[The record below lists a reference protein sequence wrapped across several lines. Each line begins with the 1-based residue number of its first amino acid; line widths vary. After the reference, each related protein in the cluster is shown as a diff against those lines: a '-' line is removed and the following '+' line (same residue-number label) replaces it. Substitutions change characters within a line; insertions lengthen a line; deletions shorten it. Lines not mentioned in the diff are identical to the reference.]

1 MFMISK
7 ESMNSVMSL
16 RKKMADTGKKADC
29 IADLEDMIQTKE
41 SHLARADW
49 GTCCGD
55 ICNLVPQIES
65 EIQILRNIL
74 EVLKNGDSTK
84 AVSLAEDYISFL
96 QKNYSPEPDH
106 QWRND

>member
-7 ESMNSVMSL
+7 ETMNSVMSL
-16 RKKMADTGKKADC
+16 REKIADQEKRAEC
-29 IADLEDMIQTKE
+29 IAEIENMIKMKE

-49 GTCCGD
+49 GTCCGN

-65 EIQILRNIL
+65 EIQMLHNIL
-74 EVLKNGDSTK
+74 EVLRNEDSTK
-84 AVSLAEDYISFL
+84 AASLLKDYIACL

-106 QWRND
+106 S

>member
-16 RKKMADTGKKADC
+16 REK
-29 IADLEDMIQTKE
+29 IADPAKREHCIVDVENMIRSKE

-49 GTCCGD
+49 GTCCGN

-65 EIQILRNIL
+65 ELQMLQNIL
-74 EVLKNGDSTK
+74 ETLRNEDSTK
-84 AVSLAEDYISFL
+84 AASLLEDYIAFL
-96 QKNYSPEPDH
+96 QENYSPEPDH
-106 QWRND
+106 

>member
-7 ESMNSVMSL
+7 ETMNSVMSL
-16 RKKMADTGKKADC
+16 REKITDPGKRAEC
-29 IADLEDMIQTKE
+29 IADVEDMIKMKE

-65 EIQILRNIL
+65 EIQMLQNIL
-74 EVLKNGDSTK
+74 EVLRNKDHTK
-84 AVSLAEDYISFL
+84 AASLLEDYISFL
-96 QKNYSPEPDH
+96 QKNYSPEPEY
-106 QWRND
+106 